1 MFEMDIFSILKLIG
15 GLAIFLFGMNVM
27 GDALERSS
35 GKRLKG
41 FLENLTSS
49 TLKGVLLG
57 IGVTAIIQSSSATTV
72 MVVGFVN
79 SGVMKLSQSI
89 GIIMGANVGTTVTS
103 WLLSLAGI
111 ESDNLLINL
120 LKPSSFTPILALI
133 GIIMNMFS
141 KDSRKQD
148 IGTILLGFSVLI
160 LGMDNMSAAVKPLA
174 DIPGFQNI
182 LLLFSNPVLGVIMGA
197 LLTAV
202 IQSSSASVGILQAL
216 SVTGGITY
224 SNAIPIV
231 MGQNIGTCVTAL
243 ISAIG
248 ANKNAKRAAV
258 IHLCFNV
265 IGAASFLTLYYA
277 IKSIVGFTFINNA
290 IGPAQIAVIHTIFN
304 MFSTIIM
311 LPLKKQLEKLAYII
325 VKDNDKKETEQLLDE
340 RLVSTPSVAIAQARR
355 VAVDMAK
362 ISQQSVYV
370 SMGLLNGYDRK
381 NAQAVVEGEDLVDKY
396 EDTIGT
402 YLVKL
407 SREVRTVEDGHECS
421 KLLHIIGDL
430 ERLSDHAM
438 NILEVA
444 EELDIKQISFAEDTI
459 RDINVMGDAVK
470 EILDMTVKAFINA
483 DLDVARH
490 IEPLEEMIDTLNA
503 KIKKRYISKIQS
515 SEYTMETGF
524 VLADLLTNYERIA
537 DHCSNIAVCLI
548 EVANDSFET
557 HEYLNR
563 IRVNRDEEFT
573 KDYERYNKKY
583 RI

>member
-1 MFEMDIFSILKLIG
+1 MDIFAVLRLIG
-15 GLAIFLFGMNVM
+15 GLAVFLFGMNVM
-27 GDALERSS
+27 GEALERSS
-35 GKRLKG
+35 GGKLKKI
-41 FLENLTSS
+41 LEELTSS
-49 TLKGVLLG
+49 PLKGVLLG
-57 IGVTAIIQSSSATTV
+57 AAVTAIIQSSSATTV

-89 GIIMGANVGTTVTS
+89 GIIMGANIGTTFTS
-103 WLLSLAGI
+103 WLLSLAGL
-111 ESDNLLINL
+111 ESGNLFVNL
-120 LKPSSFTPILALI
+120 LKPSSFTPVLAFI

-141 KDSRKQD
+141 KDSKKQD
-148 IGTILLGFSVLI
+148 IGTILLGFAVLI
-160 LGMDNMSAAVKPLA
+160 LGMDNMSSAVKPLA
-174 DIPGFQNI
+174 DVPEFQNI
-182 LLLFSNPVLGVIMGA
+182 LLLFSNPILGVLMGA
-197 LLTAV
+197 LLTAI

-224 SNAIPIV
+224 SNAVPIV

-248 ANKNAKRAAV
+248 ANKNAKRAAMV
-258 IHLCFNV
+258 HLSFNI
-265 IGAASFLTLYYA
+265 IGAGCFLLLYFVI
-277 IKSIVGFTFINNA
+277 IKTVNLTFIDNS
-290 IGPAQIAVIHTIFN
+290 IGTAQIALIHSVFN
-304 MFSTIIM
+304 IFSTLIM
-311 LPLKKQLEKLAYII
+311 LPFTKGLEKLAYII
-325 VKDNDKKETEQLLDE
+325 IKDDDNPETHQLLDE
-340 RLVSTPSVAIAQARR
+340 RLISTPAVAIAQARR

-362 ISQQSVYV
+362 IAQESVYV
-370 SMGLLNGYDRK
+370 SMGLLSAYDRK
-381 NAQAVVEGEDLVDKY
+381 NALAVKEGEELADKY

-407 SREVRTVEDGHECS
+407 SREIRTVEDGHECS

-444 EELDIKQISFAEDTI
+444 EELDMKQISFAEDTI
-459 RDINVMGDAVK
+459 RDINVMGAAVK
-470 EILDMTVKAFINA
+470 EIIGMTVTAFVQS
-483 DLDVARH
+483 DLNMARR
-490 IEPLEEMIDTLNA
+490 IEPLEETIDTLNV

-515 SEYTMETGF
+515 NEYTMETGF

-563 IRVNRDEEFT
+563 IKVNRDEEFT
-573 KDYERYNKKY
+573 MDYERFNRKY